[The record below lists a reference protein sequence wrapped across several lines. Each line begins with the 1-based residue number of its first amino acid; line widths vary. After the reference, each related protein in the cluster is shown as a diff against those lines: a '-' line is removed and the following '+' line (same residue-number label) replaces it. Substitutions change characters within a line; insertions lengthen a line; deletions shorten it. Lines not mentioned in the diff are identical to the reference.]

1 MHKGEIY
8 VNNCNQPCRQAPMP
22 RVTREAPVAGCTP
35 CRESADTS
43 CACKKALFP
52 VNTAYAM
59 AYVPFQQSGEAYSHE
74 RGLSRGTMF
83 PCLDMP
89 FLKGC
94 CK

>member
-1 MHKGEIY
+1 M
-8 VNNCNQPCRQAPMP
+8 NNCNQPCRPAPMP
-22 RVTREAPVAGCTP
+22 RATFEAYPTSCSAQRE
-35 CRESADTS
+35 ADTS
-43 CACKKALFP
+43 CGCTRGRFP

-59 AYVPFQQSGEAYSHE
+59 AYVPFQQSGEAYACD
-74 RGLSRGTMF
+74 RALARGTVF